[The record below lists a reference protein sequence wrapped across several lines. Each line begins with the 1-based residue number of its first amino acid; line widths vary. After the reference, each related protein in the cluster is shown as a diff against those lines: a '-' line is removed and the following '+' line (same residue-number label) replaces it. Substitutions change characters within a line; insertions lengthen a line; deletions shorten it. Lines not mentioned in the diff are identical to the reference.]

1 MAIKGTELAS
11 AYVSLSFSV
20 DKLPQQLKRA
30 LRDVDLDSFGED
42 AGEKL
47 GDGMAKGGRKSAKR
61 DFGPA
66 MSKALGQELRKAG
79 DKGSRELLRELSK
92 GGEKAEKEA
101 AIAGRNYANALRD
114 AMNGKGT
121 EAADK
126 WEKEFRNAIK
136 ARDNFKALRVDVD
149 TRSARRDVD
158 ALSSNLFKL
167 GRSDFLKL
175 NIGAA
180 AISGLP
186 ALAAGLGEV
195 TAAMVQLS
203 QAALAVPGGI
213 AGAAASFGT
222 LALGVSGLSDA
233 YDALNAVQDEAATN
247 SKQVAQQQRSQ
258 RSASFGLRNALVDH
272 EQAQQDVNRAMR
284 DARRDLQDL
293 NLEMRGGIISE
304 KRAVLEAQRARERL
318 ATGDYTDVRD
328 ALLDVEEADLR
339 VAETRRRNIRTSED
353 LTEANVKGIAGSD
366 QVVAANERLI
376 RSEQGVVQAQ
386 DAVAAAADTSTSAQE
401 KAALAM
407 SKLSPNAQAVVNTL
421 MDLQGPFQSLK
432 FLVQD
437 NMFAGIA
444 GGMSDLAGKS
454 MPMLERG
461 LGGIGTAWNRT
472 FEEILNVAGTDETQT
487 MLERIFGN
495 TEEAQNILTEGIEPL
510 VSGLGTLTEAGT
522 RALPRL
528 ADGFVG
534 ALERFDD
541 FITAA
546 DEDGRLDQWIDEGIT
561 ALGQLGE
568 TALNIGK
575 IFTGIGDAAEGS
587 LLANLERW
595 TTNWANWVN
604 SVEGQET
611 IQDIFREGKEIFET
625 WKPILDDLPELFMS
639 IYEGS
644 KTWIEFLTTAL
655 EPVTGFLADHGEL
668 LEALVVGYLA
678 LSSAKVLGSI
688 ATLGGALDGLSTK
701 FGTPGKGGSGL
712 LGQVSMFAAAAVLLQ
727 ETPAM
732 TMQALEELFGEGGGF
747 GKLFDGFGSKRS
759 PVGTD
764 AATGTPGVDALGTDF
779 FTGVLPP
786 MAPSKGPEGG
796 LQINTI
802 NVKRAIEAQFPKI
815 ETIGGYR
822 QDSLKWHPN
831 GLALDVMIPG
841 GTTRGGRNPEGK
853 RYGDQIWAWLKL
865 NGPALGV
872 DLGASLWQT
881 DTGGDHYDHIHVATT
896 GGGYPGGGGAPS
908 SGGSAPAHPWNA
920 GGTPTPQP
928 NQGANPAPAASPAP
942 TRGSGP
948 LQDILGGGGP
958 AAAPFTG
965 NPVSDLFL
973 GIPTYDQGGPWP
985 DGTLGINTSGA
996 DEFVLNPQD
1005 LQWLQS
1011 QGIDPSTLQHGA
1023 GGGTPVA
1030 PGPQRPPGAPG
1041 RMEGYIPAA
1050 AGNTGKVGEGGLS
1063 NFLDLGESFF
1073 HNLIDSGAQLGSMA
1087 VSAAAAAGSFGAG
1100 AAAGPAASA
1109 GIQMGA
1115 EAGKR
1120 LVSYGYDMA
1129 GIWGEAIVE
1138 QLFPFGAPRWLG
1150 SASPMA
1156 FMPQGLP
1163 MGEQGKA
1170 PGTMGV
1176 AKTALSGWAQPGNP
1190 AMASMGNGSQG
1201 GQAALDAARAMP
1213 SYTPKAPNYTPQTAA
1228 PPAAPPQIDP
1238 MNPASWL
1245 NFAGIFDQGGVWE
1258 PNSFGLNLSG
1268 KPEYVMTQAQMAS
1281 MAKTAGAGPSGRGGD
1296 TNNFYATD
1304 VESAIRE
1311 WQKNKRRQSR
1321 QHSGRPF

>member
-1 MAIKGTELAS
+1 MVAVKGTELAS
-11 AYVSLSFSV
+11 AYVSLSFST
-20 DKLPQQLKRA
+20 DKLGSQLRNITRNLKDVEV
-30 LRDVDLDSFGED
+30 DVDADT
-42 AGEKL
+42 
-47 GDGMAKGGRKSAKR
+47 KGATAHMEGWRATQQRRPVKI
-61 DFGPA
+61 D
-66 MSKALGQELRKAG
+66 
-79 DKGSRELLRELSK
+79 
-92 GGEKAEKEA
+92 
-101 AIAGRNYANALRD
+101 
-114 AMNGKGT
+114 
-121 EAADK
+121 
-126 WEKEFRNAIK
+126 
-136 ARDNFKALRVDVD
+136 VDVD
-149 TRSARRDVD
+149 TRRARKEVD
-158 ALSSNLFKL
+158 ALSSNLFKF
-167 GRSDFLKL
+167 GRSDFLRL
-175 NIGAA
+175 NLGAA

-195 TAAMVQLS
+195 TQAMVQLS

-328 ALLDVEEADLR
+328 AFLDVEEADLR

-353 LTEANVKGIAGSD
+353 LTEANVKGVAGSD

-444 GGMSDLAGKS
+444 GGMSDLAGRS
-454 MPMLERG
+454 MPMLERA
-461 LGGIGTAWNRT
+461 LGGIGKAWNRT
-472 FEEILNVAGTDETQT
+472 FDEILNVAGTDETQT

-541 FITAA
+541 FIARA
-546 DEDGRLDQWIDEGIT
+546 DEAGDLDVWINEGIT

-587 LLANLERW
+587 LLSNLERW

-611 IQDIFREGKEIFET
+611 IQQIFREGKEIFEE

-701 FGTPGKGGSGL
+701 FGKPGKGGTGL
-712 LGQVSMFAAAAVLLQ
+712 LGQLSLFAAGAVLLQ
-727 ETPAM
+727 ETPTM
-732 TMQALEELFGEGGGF
+732 TMEVLDDLLGDFLGDKRDSIYEKLFGT
-747 GKLFDGFGSKRS
+747 DHSTGSK
-759 PVGTD
+759 G
-764 AATGTPGVDALGTDF
+764 APGVPAFGPRVQGP
-779 FTGVLPP
+779 GV
-786 MAPSKGPEGG
+786 
-796 LQINTI
+796 T
-802 NVKRAIEAQFPKI
+802 
-815 ETIGGYR
+815 
-822 QDSLKWHPN
+822 
-831 GLALDVMIPG
+831 
-841 GTTRGGRNPEGK
+841 
-853 RYGDQIWAWLKL
+853 
-865 NGPALGV
+865 
-872 DLGASLWQT
+872 
-881 DTGGDHYDHIHVATT
+881 
-896 GGGYPGGGGAPS
+896 
-908 SGGSAPAHPWNA
+908 
-920 GGTPTPQP
+920 QP
-928 NQGANPAPAASPAP
+928 NNPIAPFTTSPGANPLNAFSGTAKPGESGRDFAHRAMMPYWQSQGYTVGDHAADQYGEHQNGAVDIMVGSIEEGNRVLQEVLSDPNVYGAIFDNKVYGYGQGNAPRPY
-942 TRGSGP
+942 SG
-948 LQDILGGGGP
+948 GN
-958 AAAPFTG
+958 TG
-965 NPVSDLFL
+965 NPTQDHQDHVHVWYKPGNSGNIAPPMPAPRSSSGPKLGPPMPSGSAAPPKQGPPTLDDLL
-973 GIPTYDQGGPWP
+973 GIPKYDQGGPWP
-985 DGTLGINTSGA
+985 DGTLGVNTSGS

-1005 LQWLQS
+1005 IQWLQS

-1170 PGTMGV
+1170 PGTMGA

>member
-11 AYVSLSFSV
+11 AYVSLSFST
-20 DKLPQQLKRA
+20 DKLGSQLRNITRNLKDVEV
-30 LRDVDLDSFGED
+30 DVDADT
-42 AGEKL
+42 
-47 GDGMAKGGRKSAKR
+47 KGATAHMEGWRATQQRRPVKI
-61 DFGPA
+61 D
-66 MSKALGQELRKAG
+66 
-79 DKGSRELLRELSK
+79 
-92 GGEKAEKEA
+92 
-101 AIAGRNYANALRD
+101 
-114 AMNGKGT
+114 
-121 EAADK
+121 
-126 WEKEFRNAIK
+126 
-136 ARDNFKALRVDVD
+136 VDVD
-149 TRSARRDVD
+149 TRRARKEVD

-175 NIGAA
+175 NLGAA

-247 SKQVAQQQRSQ
+247 GKQVAQQQRSQ

-437 NMFAGIA
+437 NMFAGTA
-444 GGMSDLAGKS
+444 EGMSDLAGKS

-611 IQDIFREGKEIFET
+611 IQDIFREGKEIFDK
-625 WKPILDDLPELFMS
+625 WKPVLEDIPALFMG

-644 KTWIEFLTTAL
+644 KEWIGAVLEVVGPVTEFLKEHPGL
-655 EPVTGFLADHGEL
+655 V
-668 LEALVVGYLA
+668 EAAAKAYLA
-678 LSSAKVLGSI
+678 FKSAQVLGSI
-688 ATLGGALDGLSTK
+688 ATLGGALDGLSGK
-701 FGTPGKGGSGL
+701 FGKPGKGGTGL
-712 LGQVSMFAAAAVLLQ
+712 LGKLSMFTAGALLLNDIFDVTLEDFDPEKSSWGHILLGPGFDKLFGNTDRTYGSKGAPGVPAFGPRVQGPGVTQPNNPIAPFDTAPGTNPLNAFSGKPQAGESGRDFAHRAMMPYWQSQGYTVGDHAADQYGEHQNGAVDIMVGSIEEGNRVLQ
-727 ETPAM
+727 EVLSDPNVYGAIFDNKVYGYG
-732 TMQALEELFGEGGGF
+732 QGNAPRPYSGGN
-747 GKLFDGFGSKRS
+747 
-759 PVGTD
+759 
-764 AATGTPGVDALGTDF
+764 TGNPTQDHQDHVHVWYKPGNSGNIA
-779 FTGVLPP
+779 PP
-786 MAPSKGPEGG
+786 MPAPRS
-796 LQINTI
+796 
-802 NVKRAIEAQFPKI
+802 
-815 ETIGGYR
+815 
-822 QDSLKWHPN
+822 
-831 GLALDVMIPG
+831 
-841 GTTRGGRNPEGK
+841 
-853 RYGDQIWAWLKL
+853 
-865 NGPALGV
+865 
-872 DLGASLWQT
+872 
-881 DTGGDHYDHIHVATT
+881 
-896 GGGYPGGGGAPS
+896 S
-908 SGGSAPAHPWNA
+908 SGPKL
-920 GGTPTPQP
+920 
-928 NQGANPAPAASPAP
+928 
-942 TRGSGP
+942 GP
-948 LQDILGGGGP
+948 PMPSGP
-958 AAAPFTG
+958 AAPPKQGPPTLD
-965 NPVSDLFL
+965 DLL
-973 GIPTYDQGGPWP
+973 GIPKYDEGGPWP
-985 DGTLGINTSGA
+985 DGTLGMNTSGQ
-996 DEFVLNPQD
+996 DEFVLNPKD
-1005 LQWLQS
+1005 LEWLAS
-1011 QGIDPSTLQHGA
+1011 QGIDPGTLQHGN
-1023 GGGTPVA
+1023 GNGQA
-1030 PGPQRPPGAPG
+1030 PGPQPGMQGPQAPNLHS
-1041 RMEGYIPAA
+1041 EGYLPAA
-1050 AGNTGKVGEGGLS
+1050 AANIAPVGEGGIS
-1063 NFLDLGESFF
+1063 SILDLGNEFVGG
-1073 HNLIDSGAQLGSMA
+1073 LIDTGATVAKMGI
-1087 VSAAAAAGSFGAG
+1087 SAAASAGAASGTFGAG

-1109 GIQMGA
+1109 AAAYGIDTLAEMGKRA
-1115 EAGKR
+1115 SEYGFDLASIWLEAG
-1120 LVSYGYDMA
+1120 
-1129 GIWGEAIVE
+1129 VE

-1150 SASPMA
+1150 SANPMA

-1163 MGEQGKA
+1163 MGEQKKA
-1170 PGTMGV
+1170 PGTMGA
-1176 AKTALSGWAQPGNP
+1176 AKTAIAGWAEPGNP

-1213 SYTPKAPNYTPQTAA
+1213 SYTPTAPQYGVQQP
-1228 PPAAPPQIDP
+1228 PPAAQPSQFDP
-1238 MNPASWL
+1238 MNPSSWL

-1268 KPEYVMTQAQMAS
+1268 KPEYVMTQAQMAG
-1281 MAKTAGAGPSGRGGD
+1281 MAKTAGASSSGRGGD

-1304 VESAIRE
+1304 VEGAIRE
-1311 WQKNKRRQSR
+1311 WQKNKRRQAR

>member
-1 MAIKGTELAS
+1 MAVKGTELAS
-11 AYVSLSFSV
+11 AYVSLSFST
-20 DKLPQQLKRA
+20 DKLPQQLRNITRNLKDVEV
-30 LRDVDLDSFGED
+30 DVDADT
-42 AGEKL
+42 
-47 GDGMAKGGRKSAKR
+47 KGATAHMEGWRATQQRRPVKI
-61 DFGPA
+61 D
-66 MSKALGQELRKAG
+66 
-79 DKGSRELLRELSK
+79 
-92 GGEKAEKEA
+92 
-101 AIAGRNYANALRD
+101 
-114 AMNGKGT
+114 
-121 EAADK
+121 
-126 WEKEFRNAIK
+126 
-136 ARDNFKALRVDVD
+136 VDVD
-149 TRSARRDVD
+149 TRRARKEVD
-158 ALSSNLFKL
+158 ALSSNLFKF
-167 GRSDFLKL
+167 GRSDFLRL
-175 NIGAA
+175 NLGAA

-195 TAAMVQLS
+195 TQAMVQLS

-247 SKQVAQQQRSQ
+247 GKQVAQQQRSQ

-353 LTEANVKGIAGSD
+353 LTEANVKGVAGSD

-546 DEDGRLDQWIDEGIT
+546 DEDGRLDEWINEGID
-561 ALGQLGE
+561 ALSDLGE
-568 TALNIGK
+568 IALNIGK

-587 LLANLERW
+587 LLSNLERW

-611 IQDIFREGKEIFET
+611 IQDIFREGKEIFDK
-625 WKPILDDLPELFMS
+625 WKPVLEDIPALFMG

-644 KTWIEFLTTAL
+644 KEWIGAVLEVVGPVTEFLKEHPGL
-655 EPVTGFLADHGEL
+655 V
-668 LEALVVGYLA
+668 EAAAKAYLA
-678 LSSAKVLGSI
+678 FKSAQVLGSI
-688 ATLGGALDGLSTK
+688 ATLGGALDGLSGK
-701 FGTPGKGGSGL
+701 FGKPGKGGTGL
-712 LGQVSMFAAAAVLLQ
+712 LGKLSMFTAGALLLNDIFDVTLEDFDPEKSSWGHILLGPGFDKLFGNTDRTYGSKGAPGVPAFGPRVQGPGVTQPNNPIAPFDTAPGTNPLNAFSGKPQAGESGRDFAHRAMMPYWESLGYTVGDHAADQYGEHQNGAVDIMVGSIEEGNRVLQ
-727 ETPAM
+727 EVLSDPNVYGAIFDNKVYGYG
-732 TMQALEELFGEGGGF
+732 QGNAPRPYSGGN
-747 GKLFDGFGSKRS
+747 
-759 PVGTD
+759 
-764 AATGTPGVDALGTDF
+764 TGNPTQDHQDHVHVWYKPGNSGNIA
-779 FTGVLPP
+779 PP
-786 MAPSKGPEGG
+786 MPAPRS
-796 LQINTI
+796 
-802 NVKRAIEAQFPKI
+802 
-815 ETIGGYR
+815 
-822 QDSLKWHPN
+822 
-831 GLALDVMIPG
+831 
-841 GTTRGGRNPEGK
+841 
-853 RYGDQIWAWLKL
+853 
-865 NGPALGV
+865 
-872 DLGASLWQT
+872 
-881 DTGGDHYDHIHVATT
+881 
-896 GGGYPGGGGAPS
+896 S
-908 SGGSAPAHPWNA
+908 SGPKL
-920 GGTPTPQP
+920 
-928 NQGANPAPAASPAP
+928 
-942 TRGSGP
+942 GP
-948 LQDILGGGGP
+948 PMPSGP
-958 AAAPFTG
+958 AAPPKQGPPTLD
-965 NPVSDLFL
+965 DLL
-973 GIPTYDQGGPWP
+973 GINTYDDGGPWP
-985 DGTLGINTSGA
+985 HGTLGINTSGS

-1005 LQWLQS
+1005 IQWLQS

-1150 SASPMA
+1150 SANPMA

-1170 PGTMGV
+1170 PGTMGA

-1281 MAKTAGAGPSGRGGD
+1281 MAKTAGASTSGRGGD